1 MLTIEKIEQIEIP
14 SVFNYIEQ
22 CQVISKYNHKNGR
35 SIYFKDE
42 NGDYTVFIY
51 NFLYG
56 SATVLA
62 TIDGAA
68 YNTHITKADF
78 DKVFRSY

>member
-1 MLTIEKIEQIEIP
+1 MLTLEKEDIVVP
-14 SVFNYIEQ
+14 SVFNYIKNCSFYDKRE
-22 CQVISKYNHKNGR
+22 SKNGR
-35 SIYFKDE
+35 SIWFKDY
-42 NGDYTVFIY
+42 NGDLTVFIY

-68 YNTHITKADF
+68 YNTSISKESF
-78 DKVFRSY
+78 DKVFRAY

>member
-1 MLTIEKIEQIEIP
+1 MLTLEKESIVVP
-14 SVFNYIEQ
+14 SVFDYIKN
-22 CQVISKYNHKNGR
+22 CTMVSKNEKKNGR
-35 SIYFKDE
+35 SVWFKDQDE
-42 NGDYTVFIY
+42 NYTVFIY

-68 YNTHITKADF
+68 YNTAISKESF
-78 DKVFRSY
+78 DKVFRAY